1 MYANVKS
8 LRSTPE
14 TNRILYIN
22 FISTKKGTE
31 KNKQNIPQ
39 KTQMRPL
46 FLGLECDTFCA
57 DVTRQVSSNSSLCST
72 ELNSVHTVYSVLT
85 VDIAVIT

>member
-1 MYANVKS
+1 MCANADS
-8 LRSTPE
+8 LCSTPE
-14 TNRILYIN
+14 TNMILYVN
-22 FISTKKGTE
+22 FISTKKGIE

-39 KTQMRPL
+39 KTQTRPL

-57 DVTRQVSSNSSLCST
+57 DVTRQVSSNSSLCFT